1 LISTTV
7 EDSPASNDQYVY
19 VEVYIWKDNGVL
31 MVSVDNQDT
40 ISVPYADEDNA
51 FAGVDSLIKS
61 RVLYKCTDKR
71 LD

>member
-1 LISTTV
+1 
-7 EDSPASNDQYVY
+7 
-19 VEVYIWKDNGVL
+19 